1 MKLNLIEQYGWN
13 SKWEEKMSNKGLVGR
28 VLLEH
33 KHSYRVITNEGEWL
47 CSLSGKFKF
56 DHNREAYPA
65 VGDWV
70 VLEQMPGE
78 EKGIIQQVLPRQ
90 SQFSRKVAGT
100 TTEIQ
105 LVAVNVDYVFL
116 VMSLNH
122 DFNVRRLERYL
133 LAAWDSGATPVVVL
147 TKKDACEQVDYFISE
162 VETIAFG
169 VNVFAVSSVTGEGID
184 DLAALLVNGKTGA
197 LLGSSGVGK
206 SSLINALSGEDVM
219 EVSDIRADDSKGR
232 HTTTHRELSLLPGG
246 GLLIDTPGMREFQL
260 WDSSEGISN
269 SFQDIE
275 ELAIECRFRDCQHK
289 KEPGCAIQEAI
300 RTGLLKEDRYVSY
313 VKLLR
318 ELAHIER
325 KNNLAAQKTERDKW
339 KQVSKTQKTNK
350 KRKI

>member
-1 MKLNLIEQYGWN
+1 MNLIEQYGWN
-13 SKWEEKMSNKGLVGR
+13 NNWEEKMTASGIAGR

-33 KHSYRVITNEGEWL
+33 KNLYRVITNEGEL
-47 CSLSGKFKF
+47 LSTLSGKFKF
-56 DHNREAYPA
+56 AHDRKAFPA

-78 EKGIIQQVLPRQ
+78 EKGIIHEVLPRI
-90 SQFSRKVAGT
+90 SEFSRKAAGM

-105 LVAVNVDYVFL
+105 LIAVNVDYVFL

-147 TKKDACEQVDYFISE
+147 TKKDACDDLDYYISE
-162 VETIAFG
+162 VEAIAFG
-169 VNVFAVSSVTGEGID
+169 VDVFAVSSVTGEGID
-184 DLAALLVNGKTGA
+184 GLGELLAGHKTGA

-206 SSLINALSGEDVM
+206 SSLINVLSGM
-219 EVSDIRADDSKGR
+219 EVMVVNDIREDDSKGR
-232 HTTTHRELSLLPGG
+232 HTTTHRELTLLPDG

-260 WDSSEGISN
+260 WDTSDGVSA

-275 ELAIECRFRDCQHK
+275 ELALACRFRDCKHI

-300 RTGLLKEDRYVSY
+300 YTGVLKQERYKSY
-313 VKLLR
+313 VKLMR
-318 ELAHIER
+318 ELAHIDR
-325 KNNLAAQKTERDKW
+325 KNDAMARKTETNKW
-339 KQVSKTQKTNK
+339 KQITKSQRNNYK
-350 KRKI
+350 KKI

>member
-1 MKLNLIEQYGWN
+1 MNLIEKYGWTN
-13 SKWEEKMSNKGLVGR
+13 KWEEKMTAQGIAGR

-33 KHSYRVITNEGEWL
+33 KNLYRVVTNEGEWL

-56 DHNREAYPA
+56 DHDREAFPA

-78 EKGIIQQVLPRQ
+78 EKGIIQEVLPRI
-90 SQFSRKVAGT
+90 SQFSRKMAGMT
-100 TTEIQ
+100 TDIQ
-105 LVAVNVDYVFL
+105 LIAVNVDYVFL

-147 TKKDACEQVDYFISE
+147 TKKDTCDDLAYYINE
-162 VETIAFG
+162 VESVAFG
-169 VNVFAVSSVTGEGID
+169 VDIFAVSSVNGEGID
-184 DLAALLVNGKTGA
+184 ELSLLLSAGKTGA

-206 SSLINALSGEDVM
+206 SSLINALSGEEVM
-219 EVSDIRADDSKGR
+219 AVSDIREDDSKGR
-232 HTTTHRELSLLPGG
+232 HTTTHRELSLLPSG

-260 WDSSEGISN
+260 WESSEGVSA
-269 SFQDIE
+269 SFKDIE
-275 ELAIECRFRDCQHK
+275 ELADECRFRDCKHQ
-289 KEPGCAIQEAI
+289 KEPGCAIREAI
-300 RTGLLKEDRYVSY
+300 STGSLKEERYKSY

-325 KNNLAAQKTERDKW
+325 KNDIVARKVERDKW
-339 KQVSKTQKTNK
+339 KQVTKIQRSNHK
-350 KRKI
+350 KKI

>member
-1 MKLNLIEQYGWN
+1 ML
-13 SKWEEKMSNKGLVGR
+13 SKGIAGR

-33 KHSYRVITNEGEWL
+33 KHLYRVITNEGEWL

-56 DHNREAYPA
+56 DHEREAFPA

-78 EKGIIQQVLPRQ
+78 EKGIIQEVLPRT
-90 SQFSRKVAGT
+90 SQFSRKVAGQ

-105 LVAVNVDYVFL
+105 LIAVNVDYVFL
-116 VMSLNH
+116 VMSLNY

-147 TKKDACEQVDYFISE
+147 TKKDACDDLSYYINE
-162 VETIAFG
+162 VESVAFG
-169 VNVFAVSSVTGEGID
+169 VDVFAVSSVSGEGIEH
-184 DLAALLVNGKTGA
+184 LAALLSAGKTGA

-206 SSLINALSGEDVM
+206 SSLINAVSGEEVM
-219 EVSDIRADDSKGR
+219 AVSDIREDDSKGR

-260 WDSSEGISN
+260 WDSNEGVSA
-269 SFQDIE
+269 SFSDIE
-275 ELAIECRFRDCQHK
+275 ELAEGCRFRDCQHQ
-289 KEPGCAIQEAI
+289 KEPGCAIHEAI
-300 RTGLLKEDRYVSY
+300 SSGTLKEERYRSY

-325 KNNLAAQKTERDKW
+325 KNDVVAKKAEVNKW
-339 KQVSKTQKTNK
+339 KKVTKNYRKHSIK
-350 KRKI
+350 KK

>member
-1 MKLNLIEQYGWN
+1 ML
-13 SKWEEKMSNKGLVGR
+13 SKGIAGR

-33 KHSYRVITNEGEWL
+33 KNLYRVMTNEGEWL

-56 DHNREAYPA
+56 DHGREAFPA

-78 EKGIIQQVLPRQ
+78 EKGIIQDVLPRS
-90 SQFSRKVAGT
+90 SQFSRKAAGL

-105 LVAVNVDYVFL
+105 LIAVNVDYVFL

-147 TKKDACEQVDYFISE
+147 TKKDACDDLAFYINE
-162 VETIAFG
+162 VESIAFG
-169 VNVFAVSSVTGEGID
+169 VDVFAVSSVTGEGID
-184 DLAALLVNGKTGA
+184 RLANLLSGSKTGA

-206 SSLINALSGEDVM
+206 SSLINALSGEEVM
-219 EVSDIRADDSKGR
+219 VVNNIREDDSKGR
-232 HTTTHRELSLLPGG
+232 HTTTHRELTLLPEG

-260 WDSSEGISN
+260 WDTSDGISA

-275 ELAIECRFRDCQHK
+275 ELADGCRFRDCKHE

-300 RTGLLKEDRYVSY
+300 YTGALKQERYKSY
-313 VKLLR
+313 VKLMR

-325 KNNLAAQKTERDKW
+325 KNDLVAKKAEVNKW
-339 KQVSKTQKTNK
+339 KQLTKIHRK
-350 KRKI
+350 KK

>member
-1 MKLNLIEQYGWN
+1 MTAQGIA
-13 SKWEEKMSNKGLVGR
+13 GR

-33 KHSYRVITNEGEWL
+33 KNLYRVVTNEGEWL

-56 DHNREAYPA
+56 DHDREAFPA

-78 EKGIIQQVLPRQ
+78 EKGIIQEVLPRI
-90 SQFSRKVAGT
+90 SQFSRKMAGMT
-100 TTEIQ
+100 TDIQ
-105 LVAVNVDYVFL
+105 LIAVNVDYVFL

-147 TKKDACEQVDYFISE
+147 TKKDTCDDLAYYINE
-162 VETIAFG
+162 VESVAFG
-169 VNVFAVSSVTGEGID
+169 VDIFTVSSVNGEGID
-184 DLAALLVNGKTGA
+184 ELSLLLSAGKTGA

-206 SSLINALSGEDVM
+206 SSLINALSGEEVM
-219 EVSDIRADDSKGR
+219 AVSDIREDDSKGR
-232 HTTTHRELSLLPGG
+232 HTTTHRELSLLPSG

-260 WDSSEGISN
+260 WESSEGVSA
-269 SFQDIE
+269 SFKDIE
-275 ELAIECRFRDCQHK
+275 ELADECRFRDCKHQ
-289 KEPGCAIQEAI
+289 KEPGCAIREAI
-300 RTGLLKEDRYVSY
+300 STGSLKEERYKSY

-325 KNNLAAQKTERDKW
+325 KNDIVARKVERDKW
-339 KQVSKTQKTNK
+339 KQVTKIQRSNHK
-350 KRKI
+350 KKI